1 MGEQADTD
9 IAVDAAF
16 MAAGAAFGVVLPEAW
31 ENSSLEAWPYVDG
44 VDPDIEEHE
53 EGHAALELAY
63 FVRNW
68 PEAPPEALYRR
79 AVAKGI
85 ARTGDA
91 DAWLSIH
98 RAHRLAYLVF
108 RATLI
113 LVDAELREE
122 AAREAAATRKAPAPV
137 VIRAEDTILEQHGAL
152 LERHDD
158 PPKMVT
164 LGGRDGAESVSGS
177 TVVGLDHADQTGW
190 PEPDHGQGGDG
201 ATVSGARARSGEGD
215 ADPLQDGRGPPN
227 TGHSPED
234 QARPAVTQDDAEAHP
249 AEAPETAASAGN
261 APTAK
266 PLKAKAKKG

>member
-1 MGEQADTD
+1 MGEEADTD

-31 ENSSLEAWPYVDG
+31 EHSSLEAWPYVDG
-44 VDPDIEEHE
+44 VDPDINEHE

-63 FVRNW
+63 FVRTW
-68 PEAPPEALYRR
+68 PEAPPEALYRH

-85 ARTGDA
+85 ARNGDA

-108 RATLI
+108 RATLN
-113 LVDAELREE
+113 LVDAELRDE

-164 LGGRDGAESVSGS
+164 LGG
-177 TVVGLDHADQTGW
+177 
-190 PEPDHGQGGDG
+190 
-201 ATVSGARARSGEGD
+201 GD
-215 ADPLQDGRGPPN
+215 ATAPLRAPLDRAQPV
-227 TGHSPED
+227 
-234 QARPAVTQDDAEAHP
+234 PA
-249 AEAPETAASAGN
+249 
-261 APTAK
+261 K
-266 PLKAKAKKG
+266 RKKG